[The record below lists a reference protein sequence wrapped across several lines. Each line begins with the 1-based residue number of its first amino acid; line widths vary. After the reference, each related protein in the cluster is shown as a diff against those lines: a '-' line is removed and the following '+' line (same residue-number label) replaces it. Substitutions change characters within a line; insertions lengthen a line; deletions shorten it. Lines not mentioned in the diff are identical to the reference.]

1 MPNFAHRNS
10 ILKSTLKKLLALLS
24 KAGFDGFL
32 LMIGIMIL
40 LAYFFPQPGMVKEPV
55 SLEEIANAGVSLIF
69 FFYGLRLSVAKLKAG
84 LANWKMH
91 IVVQLTT
98 FLFFP
103 LIVLA
108 VRPLFTGTDLELL
121 WLGVF
126 FLAALPST
134 VSSSVVMV
142 SIARGNIP
150 AAIFNASISSLIG
163 VVVTPLWVGLFIAS
177 ATGDFDVSDIVIKLL
192 LQVLLPVVI
201 GISLNS
207 RFGAIAEKYRKQL
220 KQFDQAVIL
229 TIIYT
234 SFCKSF
240 SEHIFEGFTALE
252 LAGLAAGMMLLF
264 FAVFFCVGLLS
275 RLFGFS
281 DEDRVTVL
289 FCGSKKSLVHGTVM
303 SKVLFQHSTITGIVL
318 LPLMLYHAL
327 QLIAASIMA
336 QRMARRK
343 EVLVSAE

>member
-1 MPNFAHRNS
+1 LINNLGPTKKYR
-10 ILKSTLKKLLALLS
+10 KVTLKKLLAVLS

-32 LMIGIMIL
+32 LMIGTMIL
-40 LAYFFPQPGMVKEPV
+40 LAYFLPQPGLVKEPV
-55 SLEEIANAGVSLIF
+55 SLEEIANIGVSFIF
-69 FFYGLRLSVAKLKAG
+69 LFYGVRLSLEKLKNG

-103 LIVLA
+103 LMVLA
-108 VRPLFTGTDLELL
+108 SRPLFAGTDFELL
-121 WLGVF
+121 WSGIF

-163 VVVTPLWVGLFIAS
+163 VLVTPLWVGLFIAS
-177 ATGDFDVSDIVIKLL
+177 ATGDFDVREIIIKLF
-192 LQVLLPVVI
+192 LQVLLPVII
-201 GISLNS
+201 GISFNS
-207 RFGAIAEKYRKQL
+207 RFGAIAEKYKKQL
-220 KQFDQAVIL
+220 KRFDQAIIL
-229 TIIYT
+229 TIIYS

-240 SEHIFEGFTALE
+240 SEHLFEGFTALE
-252 LAGLAAGMMLLF
+252 LAGLAAGMLTLF
-264 FAVFFCVGLLS
+264 FTVFLCVGLIS

-281 DEDRVTVL
+281 VEDRITVL

-327 QLIAASIMA
+327 QLIAASIIA
-336 QRMARRK
+336 QRLARRK
-343 EVLVSAE
+343 EV

>member
-1 MPNFAHRNS
+1 M
-10 ILKSTLKKLLALLS
+10 KKLLQILS

-32 LMIGIMIL
+32 LMIVTMIL
-40 LAYFFPQPGMVKEPV
+40 MAYFFPEPGMVKEPI
-55 SLEEIANAGVSLIF
+55 SLGDIANVGVSFIF
-69 FFYGLRLSVAKLKAG
+69 LFYGLGLSVEKLKAG

-98 FLFFP
+98 FLIFP
-103 LIVLA
+103 IIVLA
-108 VRPLFTGTDLELL
+108 CRPLFMNAGLELL

-142 SIARGNIP
+142 SIAKGNIP

-177 ATGDFDVSDIVIKLL
+177 ATGHFDISDIVIKLV
-192 LQVLLPVVI
+192 LQVLLPVII
-201 GISLNS
+201 GISLNA
-207 RFGAIAEKYRKQL
+207 RFGAFAEKYKKQL
-220 KQFDQAVIL
+220 KYFDQAVIL

-240 SEHIFEGFTALE
+240 TEHLFDGFTAVE
-252 LAGLAAGMMLLF
+252 LVGLTTGMMLLF
-264 FAVFFCVGLLS
+264 FLVFFCVGLVC
-275 RLFGFS
+275 RLLGFS
-281 DEDRVTVL
+281 EEDRITVL

-327 QLIAASIMA
+327 QLIAASIIA
-336 QRMARRK
+336 QSMARRK
-343 EVLVSAE
+343 EV

>member
-1 MPNFAHRNS
+1 
-10 ILKSTLKKLLALLS
+10 LKKLLEVLS

-40 LAYFFPQPGMVKEPV
+40 SAYFLPQPGLVKEPV
-55 SLEEIANAGVSLIF
+55 SLGEIANAGVSLIF
-69 FFYGLRLSVAKLKAG
+69 LFYGLRLNVEKLKTG

-91 IVVQLTT
+91 VVVQLTT

-103 LIVLA
+103 LLVLA
-108 VRPLFTGTDLELL
+108 TRPLFVNTDFELL

-142 SIARGNIP
+142 SIAKGNIP
-150 AAIFNASISSLIG
+150 SAIFNASISSLIG
-163 VVVTPLWVGLFIAS
+163 VVVTPIWVGLFIAS
-177 ATGDFDVSDIVIKLL
+177 ATGDFDVSDIVIKLI
-192 LQVLLPVVI
+192 LQVLLPVII

-207 RFGAIAEKYRKQL
+207 RFGAIAEKYKKHL
-220 KQFDQAVIL
+220 KYFDQAIIL

-240 SEHIFEGFTALE
+240 SEHLFAGFTTLE
-252 LAGLAAGMMLLF
+252 LAGLAVGMMTLF
-264 FAVFFCVGLLS
+264 FIVFLCVGLIC

-281 DEDRVTVL
+281 HEDRVTVL

-318 LPLMLYHAL
+318 LPLMLYHAF
-327 QLIAASIMA
+327 QLIAASIIA
-336 QRMARRK
+336 RAMARRK
-343 EVLVSAE
+343 EA

>member
-1 MPNFAHRNS
+1 
-10 ILKSTLKKLLALLS
+10 
-24 KAGFDGFL
+24 
-32 LMIGIMIL
+32 MIL
-40 LAYFFPQPGMVKEPV
+40 LAYFLPQPGMIKEPV
-55 SLEEIANAGVSLIF
+55 SLEEIANIGVSFIF
-69 FFYGLRLSVAKLKAG
+69 FFYGLRLSVDKLKAG

-91 IVVQLTT
+91 IIVQLTT

-103 LIVLA
+103 VIVLA
-108 VRPLFTGTDLELL
+108 FRPLFVNTDFELL

-134 VSSSVVMV
+134 VSSSVVMI

-177 ATGDFDVSDIVIKLL
+177 ATGNFDVTNIVLKLT
-192 LQVLLPVVI
+192 LQVLLPVII

-207 RFGAIAEKYRKQL
+207 RFGHIAEKYKKQL
-220 KQFDQAVIL
+220 KYFDQAIIL

-240 SEHIFEGFTALE
+240 SEHLFEGFSALE
-252 LAGLAAGMMLLF
+252 LVGLASGMMALF

-275 RLFGFS
+275 RFFGFS
-281 DEDRVTVL
+281 DEDRITVL

-303 SKVLFQHSTITGIVL
+303 SKVLFQHSTITGIIL

-327 QLIAASIMA
+327 QLIAASIIA
-336 QRMARRK
+336 QRIARRK
-343 EVLVSAE
+343 EA

>member
-1 MPNFAHRNS
+1 
-10 ILKSTLKKLLALLS
+10 
-24 KAGFDGFL
+24 
-32 LMIGIMIL
+32 MIL
-40 LAYFFPQPGMVKEPV
+40 LAYFLPQPGLVKEPV
-55 SLEEIANAGVSLIF
+55 SLEEVAGVGVSFIF
-69 FFYGLRLSVAKLKAG
+69 LFYGMRLSVEKLKAG
-84 LANWKMH
+84 LANWRMH
-91 IVVQLTT
+91 IIVQLTT

-108 VRPLFTGTDLELL
+108 ARPLFVSNGFELL

-142 SIARGNIP
+142 SIAKGNIP

-177 ATGDFDVSDIVIKLL
+177 ATGDFDVTDIMIKLVF
-192 LQVLLPVVI
+192 QVLLPVFI

-207 RFGAIAEKYRKQL
+207 RFGGIAEKYKKQL
-220 KQFDQAVIL
+220 KYFDQAIIL

-240 SEHIFEGFTALE
+240 SEHLFAGFSTLE
-252 LAGLAAGMMLLF
+252 LFGLAAGMMALF
-264 FAVFFCVGLLS
+264 FVVFLCVGLLS

-281 DEDRVTVL
+281 AEDRITVL

-327 QLIAASIMA
+327 QLIAASIIA
-336 QRMARRK
+336 QGMARRK
-343 EVLVSAE
+343 EA

>member
-1 MPNFAHRNS
+1 M
-10 ILKSTLKKLLALLS
+10 KKLLEVLS
-24 KAGFDGFL
+24 KVGLDGFL
-32 LMIGIMIL
+32 LMIGTMIL
-40 LAYFFPQPGMVKEPV
+40 LAYFLPMPGLIKEPV
-55 SLEEIANAGVSLIF
+55 SLEDIANVGVSFIF
-69 FFYGLRLSVAKLKAG
+69 LFYGLRLSVEKLKSG

-108 VRPLFTGTDLELL
+108 FRPLFINAGFELL

-142 SIARGNIP
+142 SIAKGNIP

-177 ATGDFDVSDIVIKLL
+177 ATGHFDVTDVFFKLIF
-192 LQVLLPVVI
+192 QVLLPVIV
-201 GISLNS
+201 GICLNS
-207 RFGAIAEKYRKQL
+207 RFGAIAEKYKKQL
-220 KQFDQAVIL
+220 KYFDQGVIL

-240 SEHIFEGFTALE
+240 SEHLFEGFTTLE
-252 LAGLAAGMMLLF
+252 LAGLATAMMVLF

-275 RLFGFS
+275 RLLGFS
-281 DEDRVTVL
+281 DEDRITVL

-303 SKVLFQHSTITGIVL
+303 SKVLFQHSTITGIIL

-327 QLIAASIMA
+327 QLIAASIIA

-343 EVLVSAE
+343 EV

>member
-1 MPNFAHRNS
+1 
-10 ILKSTLKKLLALLS
+10 
-24 KAGFDGFL
+24 
-32 LMIGIMIL
+32 MIL
-40 LAYFFPQPGMVKEPV
+40 LAYILPQPGMAKEPV

-69 FFYGLRLSVAKLKAG
+69 FFYGLRLSIEKLKSG

-91 IVVQLTT
+91 IIVQLTT

-108 VRPLFTGTDLELL
+108 FRPLFVNTDLELL
-121 WLGVF
+121 WLGIF

-142 SIARGNIP
+142 SIAKGNIP
-150 AAIFNASISSLIG
+150 AAIFNASISSLVG
-163 VVVTPLWVGLFIAS
+163 VVVTPIWIGLFIAS
-177 ATGDFDVSDIVIKLL
+177 ATGHFDVTNIVVKLAF
-192 LQVLLPVVI
+192 QVLLPVI
-201 GISLNS
+201 LGICLNS
-207 RFGAIAEKYRKQL
+207 RFGAFAEKHKKRL
-220 KQFDQAVIL
+220 KYFDQAVIL

-240 SEHIFEGFTALE
+240 SQHLFEGFTTLE
-252 LAGLAAGMMLLF
+252 LAGLAVGMMALF
-264 FAVFFCVGLLS
+264 FVVFLCVGLFS

-281 DEDRVTVL
+281 DEDRITVL

-303 SKVLFQHSTITGIVL
+303 SKVLFQYSTITGIVL

-327 QLIAASIMA
+327 QLIAASIIA

-343 EVLVSAE
+343 EA

>member
-1 MPNFAHRNS
+1 
-10 ILKSTLKKLLALLS
+10 
-24 KAGFDGFL
+24 
-32 LMIGIMIL
+32 MIL
-40 LAYFFPQPGMVKEPV
+40 LAYFLPQPGLIKEPV
-55 SLEEIANAGVSLIF
+55 SLGEIANVGVSFIF
-69 FFYGLRLSVAKLKAG
+69 LFYGLKLNLEKLKAG
-84 LANWKMH
+84 LSNWRMH
-91 IVVQLTT
+91 IIVQLTT

-108 VRPLFTGTDLELL
+108 FRPLFVNTDYYNL
-121 WLGVF
+121 WLGIF

-134 VSSSVVMV
+134 VSSSVVMI
-142 SIARGNIP
+142 SIAKGNIP
-150 AAIFNASISSLIG
+150 SAIFNASISSLIG

-177 ATGDFDVSDIVIKLL
+177 ATGSFDVSDIVLKLV
-192 LQVLLPVVI
+192 LQVLLPVII

-207 RFGAIAEKYRKQL
+207 RFVAVAEKYKKQL
-220 KQFDQAVIL
+220 KYFDQAIIL

-240 SEHIFEGFTALE
+240 SDHLFENFSALE
-252 LAGLAAGMMLLF
+252 LVGLALGMMLLF

-281 DEDRVTVL
+281 DEDRITVL

-303 SKVLFQHSTITGIVL
+303 SKVLFPYSTITGIVL

-327 QLIAASIMA
+327 QLIAASIIA

-343 EVLVSAE
+343 EV

>member
-1 MPNFAHRNS
+1 M
-10 ILKSTLKKLLALLS
+10 KKLLAVLK
-24 KAGFDGFL
+24 KAGFDSFL
-32 LMIGIMIL
+32 LMIGAMIL
-40 LAYFFPQPGMVKEPV
+40 MAYFLPQPGLVKEPV
-55 SLEEIANAGVSLIF
+55 SLEEIASVGVSLIF
-69 FFYGLRLSVAKLKAG
+69 LFYGVRLSVEKLKAG
-84 LANWKMH
+84 LSNWKMH

-108 VRPLFTGTDLELL
+108 ARPLFMGTDFELL

-142 SIARGNIP
+142 SIAKGNIP

-177 ATGDFDVSDIVIKLL
+177 ATGDFDVTDIVIKLV
-192 LQVLLPVVI
+192 LQVLLPVII

-207 RFGAIAEKYRKQL
+207 RFGATAEKYKKQL
-220 KQFDQAVIL
+220 KQFDQAIIL

-240 SEHIFEGFTALE
+240 SEHLFDGFTALE
-252 LAGLAAGMMLLF
+252 LVGLAAGMVVLF
-264 FAVFFCVGLLS
+264 FTIFLCVGLIS
-275 RLFGFS
+275 RLLGFS
-281 DEDRVTVL
+281 TEDRITVL

-303 SKVLFQHSTITGIVL
+303 SKVLFQQSSITGIVL
-318 LPLMLYHAL
+318 LPLMLYHAF

-336 QRMARRK
+336 QSMARRK
-343 EVLVSAE
+343 EE

>member
-1 MPNFAHRNS
+1 M
-10 ILKSTLKKLLALLS
+10 KKLFELLR

-32 LMIGIMIL
+32 LMIGTMIL
-40 LAYFFPQPGMVKEPV
+40 LAYFLPRPGMIKEPF
-55 SLEEIANAGVSLIF
+55 SLEDIANVGVSFIF
-69 FFYGLRLSVAKLKAG
+69 FFYGLKLSVAKLKAG

-91 IVVQLTT
+91 LVVQLTT
-98 FLFFP
+98 FLLFP
-103 LIVLA
+103 LIVL
-108 VRPLFTGTDLELL
+108 VFRPLFFNTGFELL

-142 SIARGNIP
+142 SIAKGNIP

-177 ATGDFDVSDIVIKLL
+177 ATGNFDISDIVIKLI
-192 LQVLLPVVI
+192 LQVLLPVII

-207 RFGAIAEKYRKQL
+207 RFGSIAEKYKKQL
-220 KQFDQAVIL
+220 KYFDQAVIL

-240 SEHIFEGFTALE
+240 SEHLFEGFTALE
-252 LAGLAAGMMLLF
+252 LAGLATGMMVLF
-264 FAVFFCVGLLS
+264 FVVFFCVGLVC
-275 RLFGFS
+275 RLLGFS
-281 DEDRVTVL
+281 EEDRITVL

-327 QLIAASIMA
+327 QLIAASIIA

-343 EVLVSAE
+343 EV

>member
-1 MPNFAHRNS
+1 M
-10 ILKSTLKKLLALLS
+10 KKLLELL
-24 KAGFDGFL
+24 KKVGFDGFL
-32 LMIGIMIL
+32 LMIGTMIL
-40 LAYFFPQPGMVKEPV
+40 LAFFLPQPGLVKEPM
-55 SLEEIANAGVSLIF
+55 SLEEIAGVGVSLIF
-69 FFYGLRLSVAKLKAG
+69 FFYGLRLSVEKLKAG

-91 IVVQLTT
+91 LIVQLTT

-103 LIVLA
+103 IIVLA
-108 VRPLFTGTDLELL
+108 FRPLFIGTDFELL

-142 SIARGNIP
+142 SIAKGNIP

-163 VVVTPLWVGLFIAS
+163 VVVTPFWVGLFIAS
-177 ATGDFDVSDIVIKLL
+177 ATGNFDVSDIAIKLVF
-192 LQVLLPVVI
+192 QVLLPVII

-207 RFGAIAEKYRKQL
+207 RFGTIAEKYKKQL
-220 KQFDQAVIL
+220 KYFDQAIIL
-229 TIIYT
+229 IIIYT

-240 SEHIFEGFTALE
+240 SQHLFEGFTAIE
-252 LAGLAAGMMLLF
+252 LAGLAAGMMALF
-264 FAVFFCVGLLS
+264 FLVFFCVGLFS
-275 RLFGFS
+275 HLFGFS
-281 DEDRVTVL
+281 KEDRITVL

-327 QLIAASIMA
+327 QLIAASIIA
-336 QRMARRK
+336 QGMARRK
-343 EVLVSAE
+343 GA

>member
-1 MPNFAHRNS
+1 MDEY
-10 ILKSTLKKLLALLS
+10 IKSTFTLKKLSNLLS
-24 KAGFDGFL
+24 KAGLDGFL
-32 LMIGIMIL
+32 LMIGTMIL
-40 LAYFFPQPGMVKEPV
+40 LAYFLPTPGLVREPV
-55 SLEEIANAGVSLIF
+55 SLEEIANAGVSFIF
-69 FFYGLRLSVAKLKAG
+69 LFYGVRLSVDKLKAG

-108 VRPLFTGTDLELL
+108 IRPLLVNNGFELL

-142 SIARGNIP
+142 SIARGNISG
-150 AAIFNASISSLIG
+150 AIFNASISSLIG

-177 ATGDFDVSDIVIKLL
+177 ATGDFDATDIFIKLI
-192 LQVLLPVVI
+192 LQVLLPVII

-207 RFGAIAEKYRKQL
+207 RFGATAEKYKKQL
-220 KQFDQAVIL
+220 KYFDQGIIL

-240 SEHIFEGFTALE
+240 SQHLFEGFTALE
-252 LAGLAAGMMLLF
+252 LVGLAIGMMALF

-281 DEDRVTVL
+281 DEDRITVL

-303 SKVLFQHSTITGIVL
+303 SKVLFQHSAITGIVL

-327 QLIAASIMA
+327 QLIAASIIA
-336 QRMARRK
+336 QRLARRK
-343 EVLVSAE
+343 ESPTTSQS

>member
-1 MPNFAHRNS
+1 
-10 ILKSTLKKLLALLS
+10 
-24 KAGFDGFL
+24 
-32 LMIGIMIL
+32 MIV
-40 LAYFFPQPGMVKEPV
+40 LAYFLPQPGMIKKPV
-55 SLEEIANAGVSLIF
+55 SLEEIANVGVSMIF
-69 FFYGLRLSVAKLKAG
+69 FFYGLRLSVEKLKAG

-91 IVVQLTT
+91 IIVQLTT

-108 VRPLFTGTDLELL
+108 ARPLFVNTNFELL

-142 SIARGNIP
+142 SIAKGNIP

-163 VVVTPLWVGLFIAS
+163 VVVTPLWVGLFIS
-177 ATGDFDVSDIVIKLL
+177 STTGKFEVNDIVMKLV
-192 LQVLLPVVI
+192 LQVLLPVMI
-201 GISLNS
+201 GINLNS
-207 RFGAIAEKYRKQL
+207 RFGIIAEKYKKQL
-220 KQFDQAVIL
+220 KYFDQSIIL

-240 SEHIFEGFTALE
+240 SDNIFQGFTVLEIIAL
-252 LAGLAAGMMLLF
+252 ATGMIALF
-264 FAVFFCVGLLS
+264 FAVFFCIRLLS

-281 DEDRVTVL
+281 DYDRITVL

-303 SKVLFQHSTITGIVL
+303 SKVLFQHSTMTGIVL

-327 QLIAASIMA
+327 QLIAASIIA
-336 QRMARRK
+336 QGMARRK
-343 EVLVSAE
+343 EV